1 MGHNRKQSDER
12 ILHNNNN
19 HSHIH
24 SVVQPGLHRHQER
37 PTDGEEVGDGRV
49 EREDAPP
56 AAATAAITRSMSGGE
71 EAAETGRGSQRNRMV
86 SDGGGRERWW

>member
-1 MGHNRKQSDER
+1 MGHKRKQSDER

-37 PTDGEEVGDGRV
+37 PTDGEEVGGWEGGKRGCSTSGRDSSDNPV
-49 EREDAPP
+49 DV
-56 AAATAAITRSMSGGE
+56 
-71 EAAETGRGSQRNRMV
+71 GRGRSCRDWARFATE
-86 SDGGGRERWW
+86 SDGE